1 MINIIMKINEII
13 IQENRLQPDEDF
25 LSQVEEIIDEA
36 NKEYQE
42 YLADN
47 GDKLMILMNLRR
59 F

>member
-1 MINIIMKINEII
+1 MKINEII

-47 GDKLMILMNLRR
+47 DDK
-59 F
+59 